1 MVISNAK
8 IEEAK
13 SLAVIHKQVFG
24 KIHFTTS
31 FSICLLTKYFENLI
45 EKMKYGIVI
54 KDNNDIVGY
63 LFAASNSGQII
74 NNFLNANFLKVNLL
88 KVFFYLLRNPRFIME
103 KIYELLKRF
112 TTKKKQISNEVSLY
126 LIAVDTRL
134 GKRGLGQELTNHF
147 EELVKSN
154 NENSYTL
161 SVRKN
166 NQQAI
171 DFYLKNNFIQIGK
184 NEKSIKFRREF
195 DS

>member
-1 MVISNAK
+1 MIISNAK
-8 IEEAK
+8 IEDAK
-13 SLAVIHKQVFG
+13 TLALLHKQVFG
-24 KIHFTTS
+24 EIHFTSS
-31 FSICLLTKYFENLI
+31 FSIGLLTKYFENLI
-45 EKMKYGIVI
+45 VKMEYSIVI
-54 KDNNDIVGY
+54 KENEDIVGY
-63 LFAASNSGQII
+63 LFAGSNSGQII
-74 NNFLNANFLKVNLL
+74 NDFLKANLL

-112 TTKKKQISNEVSLY
+112 TPKKKQISNEVSLY

>member
-1 MVISNAK
+1 MIISNAK
-8 IEEAK
+8 IEDAK
-13 SLAVIHKQVFG
+13 TLALLHKQVFG
-24 KIHFTTS
+24 EIHFTSS
-31 FSICLLTKYFENLI
+31 FSIGLLTKYFENLI
-45 EKMKYGIVI
+45 VKMEYSIVI
-54 KDNNDIVGY
+54 KENEDIVGY
-63 LFAASNSGQII
+63 LFAGSNSGQII
-74 NNFLNANFLKVNLL
+74 NDFLKANLL

-112 TTKKKQISNEVSLY
+112 TPKKKQISNEVSLY

-134 GKRGLGQELTNHF
+134 GKRGLGQKLTNHF

>member
-74 NNFLNANFLKVNLL
+74 NNFLNANFLKV
-88 KVFFYLLRNPRFIME
+88 FFYLLLNPRFILE
-103 KIYELLKRF
+103 KIRELFSKFSSKNKNTR
-112 TTKKKQISNEVSLY
+112 NEISLY

-134 GKRGLGQELTNHF
+134 GGRGIGKELIYYF
-147 EELVKSN
+147 EDLVKSN

-184 NEKSIKFRREF
+184 NEKSIKFKREF

>member
-1 MVISNAK
+1 MIIRNAK
-8 IEEAK
+8 IEDAK
-13 SLAVIHKQVFG
+13 ILALLHKQVFG
-24 KIHFTTS
+24 EIHFTTN
-31 FSICLLTKYFENLI
+31 FSILLLTKYFENLI
-45 EKMKYGIVI
+45 EQMKYSII
-54 KDNNDIVGY
+54 INENEEIAGY
-63 LFAASNSGQII
+63 LFAGTNSGQII
-74 NNFLNANFLKVNLL
+74 NGFLRSNFLKVFFCLL
-88 KVFFYLLRNPRFIME
+88 QNPRFILE
-103 KIYELLKRF
+103 KLIELLNKF
-112 TTKKKQISNEVSLY
+112 NSKNKQTTGNEVSLY

-134 GKRGLGQELTNHF
+134 GKRGLGQKLTNHF

>member
-74 NNFLNANFLKVNLL
+74 NNFLNANFLKV
-88 KVFFYLLRNPRFIME
+88 FFYLLLNPRFILE
-103 KIYELLKRF
+103 KIRELFSKFSSKNKNTR
-112 TTKKKQISNEVSLY
+112 NEISLY

-134 GKRGLGQELTNHF
+134 GGRGIGKELIYYF
-147 EELVKSN
+147 EDLVKSN
-154 NENSYTL
+154 NEKSYTL

-171 DFYLKNNFIQIGK
+171 DFYMKNNFVQIES
-184 NEKSIKFRREF
+184 NEKSIRFMKEIE
-195 DS
+195 SV

>member
-74 NNFLNANFLKVNLL
+74 NNFLNANFLKV
-88 KVFFYLLRNPRFIME
+88 FFYLLLNPRFILE
-103 KIYELLKRF
+103 KIRELFSKFSSKNKNTR
-112 TTKKKQISNEVSLY
+112 NEISLY

-134 GKRGLGQELTNHF
+134 GGRGIGKELIYYF
-147 EELVKSN
+147 EDLVKSN
-154 NENSYTL
+154 NEKSYTL

-171 DFYLKNNFIQIGK
+171 DFYMKNNFVQIES
-184 NEKSIKFRREF
+184 NEKSIRFRKEIE
-195 DS
+195 SV